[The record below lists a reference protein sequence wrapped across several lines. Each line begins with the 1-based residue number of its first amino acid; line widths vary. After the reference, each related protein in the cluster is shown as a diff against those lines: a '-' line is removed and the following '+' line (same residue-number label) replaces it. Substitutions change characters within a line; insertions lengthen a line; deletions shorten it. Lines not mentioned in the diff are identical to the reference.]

1 MSLINKQWSSIS
13 TELVQDPQNFELWQS
28 LIEAAEWNEKRGIN
42 KSTSEEELN
51 VLRTS
56 YNSFFRNFHSN
67 SNIGFDMLSGN
78 LNWETHLLQNRFT
91 YEG

>member
-56 YNSFFRNFHSN
+56 YNSF
-67 SNIGFDMLSGN
+67 
-78 LNWETHLLQNRFT
+78 
-91 YEG
+91 